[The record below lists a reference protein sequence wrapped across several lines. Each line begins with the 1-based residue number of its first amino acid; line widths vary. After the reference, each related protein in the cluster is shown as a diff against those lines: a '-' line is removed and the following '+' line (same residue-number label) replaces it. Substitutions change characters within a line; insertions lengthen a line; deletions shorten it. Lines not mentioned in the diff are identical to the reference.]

1 MTMTKK
7 QAAAMNAA
15 LSAAE
20 AFDNADNA
28 ATETRAA
35 LASAASNLVDAFNGD
50 TDAARAALAAT
61 WPEGDETPVR
71 ERKGAWKRLYNALA
85 KRASRAQRAGAA
97 QATASGEPAAPPAT
111 VPATASDIAAA
122 FLAMDTAAA
131 VEAIR
136 EQTFMLSTAAAD
148 RLKAIL
154 AILEPPATRQ
164 RRK

>member
-7 QAAAMNAA
+7 QSAAMNAA

-28 ATETRAA
+28 ATETKAA
-35 LASAASNLVDAFNGD
+35 LANAASDLVASFDGD
-50 TDAARAALAAT
+50 TDAARAALAT
-61 WPEGDETPVR
+61 MWPEGDETPVR

-85 KRASRAQRAGAA
+85 KRASRAQRSSAA

-136 EQTFMLSTAAAD
+136 EQTFMLSTAAVD

-154 AILEPPATRQ
+154 AMLEPPATR

>member
-1 MTMTKK
+1 MTMTEK
-7 QAAAMNAA
+7 QTAAMNAA

-20 AFDNADNA
+20 AFDNADNT

-35 LASAASNLVDAFNGD
+35 LANAASDLVASFDGD
-50 TDAARAALAAT
+50 TDEARAALAT
-61 WPEGDETPVR
+61 MWPEGDETPVR

-85 KRASRAQRAGAA
+85 KRASRAQRSSAA
-97 QATASGEPAAPPAT
+97 QAAASGEPAAAPAT
-111 VPATASDIAAA
+111 VPATAADIAAA

-136 EQTFMLSTAAAD
+136 DQTFLLATAAAD

-154 AILEPPATRQ
+154 AMLEPPAPR

>member
-7 QAAAMNAA
+7 QTAAMNAA

-20 AFDNADNA
+20 AFDNADNT

-35 LASAASNLVDAFNGD
+35 LATAASDLVAAFGGD
-50 TDAARAALAAT
+50 TDAARAALAAM

-85 KRASRAQRAGAA
+85 KRASRANRTDAA
-97 QATASGEPAAPPAT
+97 RATASGEPAAPPAT

-136 EQTFMLSTAAAD
+136 EQTFMLSTAAVD

-154 AILEPPATRQ
+154 AMLEPPAPR